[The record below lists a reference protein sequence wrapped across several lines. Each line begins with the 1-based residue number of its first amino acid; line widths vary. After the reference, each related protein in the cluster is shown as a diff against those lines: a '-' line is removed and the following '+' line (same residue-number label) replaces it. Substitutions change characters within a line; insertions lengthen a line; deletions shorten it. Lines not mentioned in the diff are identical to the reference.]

1 LNTERKCNETVDEEF
16 KCLKQIGRGSFA
28 NVYLFENTV
37 PVESIDFGSLIN
49 LKKNNEPEFFIIKEI
64 DIAKLARKHKG
75 KKRNKIPSSKIISPT
90 PYTTPTI
97 NVSEDEYYH
106 TKLKDLIDS
115 EIHVLKMMNHPNII
129 KFFSSSLDYD
139 IYSLK
144 MEYCN
149 LGDVFSIL
157 KEKNLSTND
166 IYELKKYRNKF
177 NGFNDVFVNKFLMDT
192 AAGLQYIHESGII
205 HRDIKLQNILVH
217 SNTPGRFEF
226 KITDFG
232 FACYNFG
239 EEHGS
244 KIDII
249 LNKKYYKLCGTPY
262 YMAPEMILNLDKFE
276 QMLQISGDGTAE
288 SDGTAEGEG
297 TAEAGVGKE
306 LLYDNKI
313 DLWGYGI
320 CLYELLFNVL
330 PFSNLKDIHDL
341 KDFYSHK
348 KTQILIDRNIDDKQI
363 IDDELKILLKQLLT
377 IKSKCRINTDQLFQ
391 FTSTLRERR
400 ERSERS
406 EQRSERT
413 EGTERSEQRSERT
426 EGTSQSEQRRERSER
441 SEQSER
447 SERTEDI
454 VDIDLNEWDTI
465 NKPSTLFSG
474 SLDFN
479 FKKWLGLA

>member
-1 LNTERKCNETVDEEF
+1 MRLKGFETETRLKGFETERDDEF

-28 NVYLFENTV
+28 NVYLFEHNTV
-37 PVESIDFGSLIN
+37 SVESIDFGSLIDI
-49 LKKNNEPEFFIIKEI
+49 KKHNEPEFFIIKEI
-64 DIAKLARKHKG
+64 DIAKLARKHIG
-75 KKRNKIPSSKIISPT
+75 KKRNKIPSSRMISPT

-97 NVSEDEYYH
+97 AINISEEDYYH

-115 EIHVLKMMNHPNII
+115 EIHVLKIMNHPNII

-157 KEKNLSTND
+157 KEKNLSVND
-166 IYELKKYRNKF
+166 VYELKKYRNKF
-177 NGFNDVFVNKFLMDT
+177 NGFNEEFVNKFLIDT
-192 AAGLQYIHESGII
+192 ISGLKYMHDSGII
-205 HRDIKLQNILVH
+205 HRDIKLQNILIHRVTDH
-217 SNTPGRFEF
+217 LNENQNNFEF

-239 EEHGS
+239 EEQGS
-244 KIDII
+244 SIEKI

-276 QMLQISGDGTAE
+276 QILQSE
-288 SDGTAEGEG
+288 SVTDDDDHDINSAKPTF
-297 TAEAGVGKE
+297 
-306 LLYDNKI
+306 LYDNKVDI
-313 DLWGYGI
+313 WGYGI

-330 PFSNLKDIHDL
+330 PFSNLKDIYDL

-363 IDDELKILLKQLLT
+363 IDEPLKIFLKKLLT
-377 IKSKCRINTDQLFQ
+377 IKMKYRIDTEKLFNFASAIKCKNQNPQTPQTPQTPQITQKPQTTQKQSKKQKA
-391 FTSTLRERR
+391 
-400 ERSERS
+400 
-406 EQRSERT
+406 
-413 EGTERSEQRSERT
+413 
-426 EGTSQSEQRRERSER
+426 
-441 SEQSER
+441 
-447 SERTEDI
+447 
-454 VDIDLNEWDTI
+454 DLELDLEEWDTI
-465 NKPSTLFSG
+465 NKESTMFSG